1 MSILY
6 RRLLKLLTLTAS
18 TISFGKEFHSSIKQ
32 LTCVYAISSKCV
44 EKIVLFHET
53 SSGKGRQKSLHS
65 CSNLKQS
72 FAVAGLQSQSFRR
85 YVRTAIHD
93 ISSTVI
99 TKEVDH
105 LPQIRGNV
113 LEKVNSANCKTNK
126 AYFTFQRRL
135 ERALLIALLFYMV
148 KIVIDGAWL
157 PPWRNGLAHWTSNS
171 KVVGS
176 SPTGG
181 AFSISLFHFEI
192 LKNSISTPCKV
203 KLDFNFAFFW

>member
-1 MSILY
+1 M
-6 RRLLKLLTLTAS
+6 
-18 TISFGKEFHSSIKQ
+18 
-32 LTCVYAISSKCV
+32 
-44 EKIVLFHET
+44 FHET

-65 CSNLKQS
+65 CRNLKQS
-72 FAVAGLQSQSFRR
+72 FAVAGLQNQSLRR

-93 ISSTVI
+93 ISSTFI

-113 LEKVNSANCKTNK
+113 LEKVNSYSANCKTNK

-135 ERALLIALLFYMV
+135 ERALLIALLFY
-148 KIVIDGAWL
+148 IVEIVSFDAWL

-181 AFSISLFHFEI
+181 AFSISFFHIEI